1 VKRPKGLIL
10 NIVMSSKISH
20 LKIEKFEDLKKVGDL
35 YNQLDDMI
43 MTTDIN
49 EDLIEMMQKPLYD
62 ILKANGC
69 DWEERDI

>member
-1 VKRPKGLIL
+1 
-10 NIVMSSKISH
+10 MSSKISH

-49 EDLIEMMQKPLYD
+49 EDLIEMMQKPLYA

-69 DWEERDI
+69 NWEERDI

>member
-1 VKRPKGLIL
+1 
-10 NIVMSSKISH
+10 MSSKISH